1 MFLAN
6 AKKKMSKGTEQ
17 SISVLSSSLQ
27 QYAEDEY
34 MAKVGQ
40 WNRSTYFLQGC
51 SSLIEEKTIQIQ
63 LLV

>member
-1 MFLAN
+1 
-6 AKKKMSKGTEQ
+6 MSKGTEQ

-34 MAKVGQ
+34 MAKGGQ